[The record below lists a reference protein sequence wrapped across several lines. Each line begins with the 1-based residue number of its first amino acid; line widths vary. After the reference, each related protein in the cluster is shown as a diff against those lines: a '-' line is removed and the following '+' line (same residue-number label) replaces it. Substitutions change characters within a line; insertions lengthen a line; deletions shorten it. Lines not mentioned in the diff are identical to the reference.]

1 MLLIAN
7 NIYAGRLN
15 GQGDVRLLQF
25 TGTPVNPPVVTQ
37 TYHPADLVF
46 DVTIPAAQWPAAV
59 AHVSKRGGI
68 EGRHYLIQAFHQN
81 VEPFAQAAG
90 LMAQATNP

>member
-15 GQGDVRLLQF
+15 EQGDVRLVQF
-25 TGTPVNPPVVTQ
+25 INPPVSPPVVSGI
-37 TYHPADLVF
+37 YHSSTTVF
-46 DVTIPAAQWPAAV
+46 DVTIPGTQWPAVV
-59 AHVSKRGGI
+59 AYVSKRGDI

-90 LMAQATNP
+90 LMAAGISP

>member
-15 GQGDVRLLQF
+15 EQGDVRLVQF
-25 TGTPVNPPVVTQ
+25 TGSPVSPPVVTQ

-46 DVTIPAAQWPAAV
+46 DVTIPGAQWPAAV
-59 AHVSKRGGI
+59 AYVSRRGDI
-68 EGRHYLIQAFHQN
+68 EGRHYLVQAFHQN

-90 LMAQATNP
+90 LMAAGLAP